1 MTLRRVVIEGLSLG
15 VFAALLYGWGVLVTT
30 IAQGQLLRFVLF
42 LIGVVVLTWLSM
54 THYIKMLRRR
64 LP

>member
-1 MTLRRVVIEGLSLG
+1 

-54 THYIKMLRRR
+54 THYMKMLRRR